1 MATRQ
6 KKQLS
11 TSERRRRTFS
21 ENFKIQKVRE
31 IETGITRIS
40 DICKQYE
47 VSTTAVYQWLKKY
60 GIMKDKKERLVVE
73 SESDTKELLA
83 LKKRVAELERLIGQ
97 KQIQLDFQNK
107 MIELAEEAYGI
118 EIKKNYSTEQSST
131 SGKTEKA

>member
-31 IETGITRIS
+31 IETGLTRIS